1 MITIRKL
8 EYSDSLQLEGLIG
21 EIESNLE
28 NNLFWLPISDK
39 SRDRFFDDT
48 WTYFIGAYDNNTLVA
63 AIGLFF
69 NENEYGENT
78 KALHLSDKN
87 CAELGRAMVK
97 PEYRNQG
104 LMGKLSEMLIEYAK
118 NMKIENIIATA
129 HPDNK
134 PSQKILKG
142 LNFSKQKSIIKNNT
156 YARDIFLKKLNK
168 ENKNNE
174 KKEGDFSI

>member
-8 EYSDSLQLEGLIG
+8 EHSDSLQLEGLIE

-28 NNLFWLPISDK
+28 NNLLWLPISDK
-39 SRDRFFDDT
+39 SREHFFDDT

-78 KALHLSDKN
+78 KALHLSNEN

-104 LMGKLSEMLIEYAK
+104 LMSKLSEILIEYARD
-118 NMKIENIIATA
+118 MKIENIVATA

-134 PSQKILKG
+134 PSQNLLRG
-142 LNFSKQKSIIKNNT
+142 LNFSKQKSIVKSNT
-156 YARDIFLKKLNK
+156 YARDIFLKKLK
-168 ENKNNE
+168 
-174 KKEGDFSI
+174 